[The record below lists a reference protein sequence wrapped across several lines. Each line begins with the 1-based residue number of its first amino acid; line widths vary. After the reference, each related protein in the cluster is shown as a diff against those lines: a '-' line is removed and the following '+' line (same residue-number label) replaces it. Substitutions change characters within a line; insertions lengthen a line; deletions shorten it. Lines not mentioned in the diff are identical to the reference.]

1 MERINWF
8 DRKFDFSTNQNIM
21 PTLIE
26 RLEGTPARV
35 AEKLKKI
42 DPSRHKIKP
51 NDKWSIL
58 EHVGHLSDLEPL
70 WQGRLADILNGE
82 KEMRATDITNRKT
95 DEANHNEKPPRDLID
110 DFSILRASTVNALRK
125 LTDED
130 VFRSALHPRLK
141 TQMRLIDMFL
151 FVAEHDDHHLAA
163 ITELS

>member
-8 DRKFDFSTNQNIM
+8 DRKFDFSANQNIM

>member
-8 DRKFDFSTNQNIM
+8 DRKFDFSVHQNIM

-35 AEKLKKI
+35 AEKLRKI
-42 DPSRHKIKP
+42 DPSRYKVKP

-110 DFSILRASTVNALRK
+110 DFSILRASTVNVLRK
-125 LTDED
+125 LTDDE

-141 TQMRLIDMFL
+141 TQMSVIDMFL